1 MRRVLSVIGVAAVF
15 GALVQPAFG
24 AVRVGDTFTPPSR
37 DLPPYRACADKATF
51 LQAEYSVPAEGV
63 ITRWYFQANSD
74 EPKLQPLLRFKVG
87 RLVSGTTYSIVGESG
102 VVKPVPASNTH
113 SGLNEYAVR
122 IPVRAGDLVGFYTVT
137 PGPCFR
143 DAPGMNMLGFSFKE
157 VALGTQAES
166 FGTYPLQVDVAAS
179 VERDAD
185 HDGFGDASQDQCPTN
200 GATHGPCKCR
210 KHSKKHLSG
219 AVIAKKC
226 EKKHHR

>member
-1 MRRVLSVIGVAAVF
+1 MRRVLLAIGVAAVF

-24 AVRVGDTFTPPSR
+24 AVRVGDTFAPPSR

-51 LQAEYSVPAEGV
+51 LQAEYTVPAEGV

-74 EPKLQPLLRFKVG
+74 EPKLQPQLKFKVG

-102 VVKPVPASNTH
+102 VVKPVP
-113 SGLNEYAVR
+113 GMLNEYAVR
-122 IPVRAGDLVGFYTVT
+122 IPVRAGDLIGIYTVT

-143 DAPGMNMLGFSFKE
+143 DAPGRTMFAFGPKE
-157 VALGTQAES
+157 LALGTQAE
-166 FGTYPLQVDVAAS
+166 FGAHPLQVDVAAS
-179 VERDAD
+179 VEGDAD

-200 GATHGPCKCR
+200 GAIHGPCGKCK
-210 KHSKKHLSG
+210 KHSKKYESG

-226 EKKHHR
+226 EKKHRH